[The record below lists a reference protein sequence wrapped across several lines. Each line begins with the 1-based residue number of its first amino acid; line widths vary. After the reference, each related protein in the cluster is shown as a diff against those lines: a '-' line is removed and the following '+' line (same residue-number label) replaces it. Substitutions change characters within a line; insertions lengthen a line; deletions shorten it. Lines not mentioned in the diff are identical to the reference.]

1 MVKYIVLDNEDEE
14 DIDMIGQNIRTLRKQ
29 HNMTQAQL
37 SEKANVSIVHISHVE
52 NGTSSI
58 SLPLLLDLC
67 TVFGV
72 TPNDILAGEFKPKE
86 HPSEYLSDK
95 TLHLKDIDLNDRIL
109 LDHIYNFMI
118 ERNSRDITD

>member
-14 DIDMIGQNIRTLRKQ
+14 DIDMIGQNIRMLRKQ

-37 SEKANVSIVHISHVE
+37 SEKVNVSIVHISHIE

-67 TVFGV
+67 SVFGV

-86 HPSEYLSDK
+86 HSNEYLSDK
-95 TLHLKDIDLNDRIL
+95 SLHLKDIDLNDRIL

-118 ERNSRDITD
+118 DRNNS